1 MTKFQECGRT
11 GWINVEN
18 RIPDQVIEEIVIRSD
33 IVETISEYV
42 SLQRKGKNYLGICPF
57 HSEKTPSFTVTPE
70 KQMFYCFGCNAGGNV
85 FSFLM
90 KKENWTFL
98 ETVQYLAQKRGVSL
112 PEKELSPSQREEQR
126 RRHRWEEIHEWAAD
140 YFSEVLMNLP
150 EGEPG
155 RKYFTQR
162 EIDEATIKSFR
173 LGFAPDRWDG
183 LLVALQGHGVSS
195 SELVAAGLALE
206 REKKQSNSAETGYY
220 DRFRNRIMF
229 SILDTKQRPIA
240 FGGRVLDDSL
250 PKYLNSPETG
260 FYSKGHHLYG
270 INKAYRGIREQGFAI
285 LVEGYMD
292 VLALQKAG
300 FTNTV
305 ASLGTALTKEQ
316 AKLLRRYTQRIIICY
331 DSDSA
336 GIKATIR
343 AGEVLAGVGLRIE
356 VLKLIGAKDPDEF
369 LKIFGVEDFKKVLKL
384 VLTYIEF
391 KYRTLVEEFPIRTIP
406 EKAELIAKLSPDIL
420 KVHSPAEREGYERF
434 LSLELGLSLEA
445 IQREIESVEKKKPKF
460 RQELE
465 YLPFKQDIS
474 VKNRDNIIMYV
485 ENSSPQVAAV
495 PTGVYRAE
503 KMLLRLILDNPSFL
517 AIIEEKLGADFWS
530 ISEYQQIFQNFRES
544 KQISLSLIRAN
555 FEDKVQSKLAS
566 LIFEEM
572 DLSQPE
578 RILGDCIRVIRS
590 SQEEESMVELQTR
603 MATLEK
609 SGDLMGAMVLLKE
622 IGERLRRGE
631 N

>member
-1 MTKFQECGRT
+1 MTKFQECGKT

>member
-1 MTKFQECGRT
+1 M
-11 GWINVEN
+11 EN

>member
-1 MTKFQECGRT
+1 MQ
-11 GWINVEN
+11 GWVNVEN
-18 RIPDQVIEEIVIRSD
+18 RIPDQVIEEIVLRSD

-57 HSEKTPSFTVTPE
+57 HEEKTPSFTVTPD
-70 KQMFYCFGCNAGGNV
+70 KQMFYCFGCNVGGNV

-98 ETVQYLAQKRGVSL
+98 ETVQYLAQKRGVIL
-112 PEKELSPSQREEQR
+112 PEKELSPSQREEQK
-126 RRHRWEEIHEWAAD
+126 RRHRWEEIHEWAAH
-140 YFSEVLMNLP
+140 YFYEVLMNLP

-155 RKYFTQR
+155 RKYFIQR

-183 LLVALQGHGVSS
+183 LIVALQGHGVSP
-195 SELVAAGLALE
+195 SELATAGLALE
-206 REKKQSNSAETGYY
+206 REKKQSYFGDAGYY
-220 DRFRNRIMF
+220 DRFRNRIIF
-229 SILDTKQRPIA
+229 SILDSKQRPIA

-250 PKYLNSPETG
+250 PKYLNSPETP

-270 INKAYRGIREQGFAI
+270 MNKAYQGIREQGFAI

-305 ASLGTALTKEQ
+305 ASLGTALTKDQ

-336 GIKATIR
+336 GVIATIR

-369 LKIFGVEDFKKVLKL
+369 LKTFSVEDFKKVIKL
-384 VLTYIEF
+384 VVTYIEF
-391 KYRTLVEEFPIRTIP
+391 KYRTLLEKFPIRTIP

-445 IQREIESVEKKKPKF
+445 VQREIESVEKKKPKI
-460 RQELE
+460 RQDFE
-465 YLPFKQDIS
+465 YLPIRPDIS
-474 VKNRDNIIMYV
+474 VKNRDNTIRYV
-485 ENSSPQVAAV
+485 ENNSPPVAAV

-517 AIIEEKLGADFWS
+517 EIVEEKLGRDFWS
-530 ISEYQQIFQNFRES
+530 IGEYQQIFLNFKES
-544 KQISLSLIRAN
+544 KQNSLSLIKAN

-578 RILGDCIRVIRS
+578 RILEDCIRVIRS
-590 SQEEESMVELQTR
+590 SQEEESMIELQTR

-622 IGERLRRGE
+622 IGERLKRGE

>member
-1 MTKFQECGRT
+1 M
-11 GWINVEN
+11 EN
-18 RIPDQVIEEIVIRSD
+18 RIPDQIIEEIALRSD

-57 HSEKTPSFTVTPE
+57 HEEKTPSFTVTPD
-70 KQMFYCFGCNAGGNV
+70 KQMFYCFGCNLGGNV

-98 ETVQYLAQKRGVSL
+98 ETVQYLAQKRGVIL
-112 PEKELSPSQREEQR
+112 PEKDLSPSQREEQK

-140 YFSEVLMNLP
+140 YFNEVLMNLP

-155 RKYFTQR
+155 RKYFTLR

-173 LGFAPDRWDG
+173 LGYAPDRWDG
-183 LLVALQGHGVSS
+183 LLDALQRYGVSS
-195 SELVAAGLALE
+195 SELVTAGLALKK
-206 REKKQSNSAETGYY
+206 EKKQSSSGDAGYY
-220 DRFRNRIMF
+220 DRFRNRIIF
-229 SILDTKQRPIA
+229 SILDSKQRPIA

-250 PKYLNSPETG
+250 PKYLNSPETA

-270 INKAYRGIREQGFAI
+270 INKAYQGIREQGFAI

-300 FTNTV
+300 FTNAV

-336 GIKATIR
+336 GVKATIR
-343 AGEVLAGVGLRIE
+343 AGEVLAGVGLHVE
-356 VLKLIGAKDPDEF
+356 VLKLSGAKDPDEF
-369 LKIFGVEDFKKVLKL
+369 LKTYGVEDFRKVLKM

-391 KYRTLVEEFPIRTIP
+391 KYYTLLEEFPIRTIP

-420 KVHSPAEREGYERF
+420 RVHSPAEREGYERF

-445 IQREIESVEKKKPKF
+445 IQREIASDEKKKLKN
-460 RQELE
+460 RQDLE
-465 YLPFKQDIS
+465 YLPYWQDNS

-485 ENSSPQVAAV
+485 ENSSPPIAAV

-503 KMLLRLILDNPSFL
+503 KILLRLILDNPAFL
-517 AIIEEKLGADFWS
+517 DLVEEKLGREFWS
-530 ISEYQQIFQNFRES
+530 ISEYQQIFLNLKES
-544 KQISLSLIRAN
+544 KQISLNLINAD
-555 FEDKVQSKLAS
+555 FEDKVQSKLAG

-578 RILGDCIRVIRS
+578 RILEDCIRVIRS
-590 SQEEESMVELQTR
+590 SQEEKSMIELQTR
-603 MATLEK
+603 MATMEK
-609 SGDLMGAMVLLKE
+609 SGDIMGAMVLLKE

-631 N
+631 I

>member
-1 MTKFQECGRT
+1 M
-11 GWINVEN
+11 EN

-112 PEKELSPSQREEQR
+112 PEKELSPSQREQQR

>member
-1 MTKFQECGRT
+1 M
-11 GWINVEN
+11 EN
-18 RIPDQVIEEIVIRSD
+18 RIPDQVIEEIVLRSD

-57 HSEKTPSFTVTPE
+57 HAEKTPSFTVTPD

-98 ETVQYLAQKRGVSL
+98 ETVQYLAQKRGVIL
-112 PEKELSPSQREEQR
+112 PEKELSPNQREEQK
-126 RRHRWEEIHEWAAD
+126 RRHRWEEIYEWAAD
-140 YFSEVLMNLP
+140 YFNEVLMNLP

-155 RKYFTQR
+155 RKYFAR
-162 EIDEATIKSFR
+162 RKIDEATIKSFR

-195 SELVAAGLALE
+195 SELVTAGLALE
-206 REKKQSNSAETGYY
+206 REKKQSNSGDAGYY

-229 SILDTKQRPIA
+229 SILDSKQRPIA
-240 FGGRVLDDSL
+240 FGGRVLDESL
-250 PKYLNSPETG
+250 PKYLNSPETT

-270 INKAYRGIREQGFAI
+270 MNKAYQGIREQGFAI

-292 VLALQKAG
+292 VLTLQKAG
-300 FTNTV
+300 FANAV

-336 GIKATIR
+336 GVKATLR

-369 LKIFGVEDFKKVLKL
+369 LKTFGVEDFRKGLKL

-391 KYRTLVEEFPIRTIP
+391 KYRTLLEEFPIRTIP

-420 KVHSPAEREGYERF
+420 RVHSPAEREGYERF

-445 IQREIESVEKKKPKF
+445 VQREIESVEKKKPKI
-460 RQELE
+460 RQDFE
-465 YLPFKQDIS
+465 YLPFRQDIS
-474 VKNRDNIIMYV
+474 VKNRDNIIRYV
-485 ENSSPQVAAV
+485 EKSLPPVAAV

-517 AIIEEKLGADFWS
+517 DLVEEKLGGDFWS
-530 ISEYQQIFQNFRES
+530 IGEYQQIFLNLKES
-544 KQISLSLIRAN
+544 KQIPLSLIKAN
-555 FEDKVQSKLAS
+555 FEDKVQSRLAS
-566 LIFEEM
+566 LIFEEI

-578 RILGDCIRVIRS
+578 RILEDCIRVIRS
-590 SQEEESMVELQTR
+590 SQEEESMIELQTR

>member
-1 MTKFQECGRT
+1 MWQDEVGV
-11 GWINVEN
+11 NVEN
-18 RIPDQVIEEIVIRSD
+18 RIPDQVIEEIVLRSD
-33 IVETISEYV
+33 IVETISEYL
-42 SLQRKGKNYLGICPF
+42 SLQRKGKNYLGLCPF
-57 HSEKTPSFTVTPE
+57 HEEKTPSFTVTPD
-70 KQMFYCFGCNAGGNV
+70 KQMFYCFGCHVGGNV

-90 KKENWTFL
+90 KKENWTFM
-98 ETVQYLAQKRGVSL
+98 ETVQYLAQKRGVIL
-112 PEKELSPSQREEQR
+112 PEKELTPSQRAEQK

-140 YFSEVLMNLP
+140 YFNEVLMNLP

-162 EIDEATIKSFR
+162 GIDEATIKAFR

-183 LLVALQGHGVSS
+183 LLVALQGQGVSS
-195 SELVAAGLALE
+195 LELVTAGLALE
-206 REKKQSNSAETGYY
+206 REKKQANSSDAGYY

-250 PKYLNSPETG
+250 PKYLNSPETP

-270 INKAYRGIREQGFAI
+270 MNKAYQGIRERGFAI

-300 FTNTV
+300 FTNAV

-336 GIKATIR
+336 GVKATIR
-343 AGEVLAGVGLRIE
+343 AGEVLAGVGFRIE

-369 LKIFGVEDFKKVLKL
+369 LKTFSVEDFKKVLKL
-384 VLTYIEF
+384 AITYIEY
-391 KYRTLVEEFPIRTIP
+391 KYRTLLEEFPIRTIL

-420 KVHSPAEREGYERF
+420 RVHSPAEREGYERL

-445 IQREIESVEKKKPKF
+445 VQREIESVEKKKPKI
-460 RQELE
+460 RQDLE
-465 YLPFKQDIS
+465 YLPISQDIS
-474 VKNRDNIIMYV
+474 VKNRDNTIRYV
-485 ENSSPQVAAV
+485 ENNSTLVAAV

-503 KMLLRLILDNPSFL
+503 KMLLRLILDNLAFL
-517 AIIEEKLGADFWS
+517 DIVEEKLGGDFWS
-530 ISEYQQIFQNFRES
+530 VSEYKQIFLIFKES
-544 KQISLSLIRAN
+544 KQISLSLIKAN

-578 RILGDCIRVIRS
+578 RILEDCIRVIRS
-590 SQEEESMVELQTR
+590 SQEEESMMELQTR

-609 SGDLMGAMVLLKE
+609 SGDIMGAMVLLKE